1 MSVSGPRFASG
12 SSHHAGRG
20 PTPQTV
26 AMLAAIDAGET
37 RRDVAAR
44 LGVSLDA
51 VDQAIERWRYSRPV
65 RPTQV
70 RTCLRCRQPFDSD
83 GMRLCKTCKERDEF
97 SGIGAVYV

>member
-1 MSVSGPRFASG
+1 VSGPRFASG

-26 AMLAAIDAGET
+26 AMLAAIEAGET

-44 LGVSLDA
+44 LGIDA

-70 RTCLRCRQPFDSD
+70 RTCLRCRHPFESD
-83 GMRLCKTCKERDEF
+83 GMRLCRGCKEADEF
-97 SGIGAVYV
+97 GGLAQVHA

>member
-26 AMLAAIDAGET
+26 AMLAAIEAGET
-37 RRDVAAR
+37 RRAVAAR
-44 LGVSLDA
+44 LGMSLDA

-65 RPTQV
+65 RPTQM
-70 RTCLRCRQPFDSD
+70 RTCLCCRHAFESD

-97 SGIGAVYV
+97 GGLGAVQI